1 MKKLLFALL
10 CSFALLFSLSSTA
23 DAKTILAKKASDY
36 TINTKIYKKAYVK
49 SFGKY
54 PLCGKNKS
62 MLTFVGNKSMS
73 NLDCY
78 KSYSYY
84 YLIVGNNLRFGIDG
98 SDFVLAGFPFPLAKG
113 KSRVQNYSYSES
125 LEGKSHIYIT
135 ATKLKKYKTKAGTF
149 KNVLK
154 IKQSNSY
161 YYLAKNRGIIKQT
174 TLKGK
179 TIFEITKFVKK

>member
-36 TINTKIYKKAYVK
+36 TYNEKIYKKAYVN

-54 PLCGKNKS
+54 SLCGKKKSVLIYGGDPFSDTLHCNK
-62 MLTFVGNKSMS
+62 K
-73 NLDCY
+73 
-78 KSYSYY
+78 YY
-84 YLIVGNNLRFGIDG
+84 YYSTSDNSLRFGLYG
-98 SDFVLAGFPFPLAKG
+98 TDFTIAGFPFPLAKG
-113 KSRVQNYSYSES
+113 KSRIQNYSYSES
-125 LEGKSHIYIT
+125 LAGKTHIYIT

-161 YYLAKNRGIIKQT
+161 YYLAKNRGIIKHT

-179 TIFEITKFVKK
+179 TFFEITKFVKK